1 MCVCVCVCGW
11 YFFLLGLVPAACC
24 ERLEGGESSQSLC
37 VLIEVVQSGLS
48 QPMPCVNMWG
58 WGLGEEG
65 CLFFRG
71 L

>member
-1 MCVCVCVCGW
+1 MV
-11 YFFLLGLVPAACC
+11 FFFVGFSAGSLLGEV
-24 ERLEGGESSQSLC
+24 GGGGSSQSLC